1 MEAIQLS
8 TQGAERQRKDVMKLA
23 ARFEQMMRDRR
34 HDESTKDL
42 NDEELLSMLI
52 QRYNSYKAN
61 SALRKWQLNADAQ
74 AAIFGVIRGMCP
86 EARALVR
93 AHLDFNKYT
102 ESAYNES
109 ILRSKRHQLHEAPKR
124 CPPAWI
130 DKLTVTKEAQ
140 ILHFRRY
147 NIWWAA
153 NSKRMKP
160 SMRTRLRWSEEV
172 WGRSVEM
179 ACLTVWAVNEAAK
192 NPRDLWDYVQDL
204 EAVLLS
210 KPNKFGVE
218 ALAMWQDYCGRAL
231 AKGASSLGG
240 VTESSE
246 VEDAEELP
254 SQILIVLHMRD
265 QIQQGLDVVGRFMEK
280 RAYMVVGERSQG
292 VAALQRRMLADAST
306 KFNAPLDISKMHHV
320 GYIDFSK
327 FGRLTTIDINQAAE
341 WAKSILTLND
351 EYSMILAVAPLLASE
366 GVLGGIRGEMRRIED
381 KFIDNMMECKSINI
395 PFDLSSDKE
404 ETSQWVSGLATL
416 KEMMTACVSRVSSL
430 KHQTC
435 LFHHFSCYEGNF
447 EKVMLDLMV
456 ELNDRVYIGFHS
468 SAPNQTVF
476 EFAAASVKDKL
487 LEAQD
492 FLSKDVNK
500 NKGVEFRLDSG
511 ESMATVPAF
520 QQAFT

>member
-1 MEAIQLS
+1 
-8 TQGAERQRKDVMKLA
+8 
-23 ARFEQMMRDRR
+23 
-34 HDESTKDL
+34 
-42 NDEELLSMLI
+42 
-52 QRYNSYKAN
+52 
-61 SALRKWQLNADAQ
+61 
-74 AAIFGVIRGMCP
+74 
-86 EARALVR
+86 
-93 AHLDFNKYT
+93 
-102 ESAYNES
+102 
-109 ILRSKRHQLHEAPKR
+109 
-124 CPPAWI
+124 
-130 DKLTVTKEAQ
+130 
-140 ILHFRRY
+140 
-147 NIWWAA
+147 
-153 NSKRMKP
+153 
-160 SMRTRLRWSEEV
+160 
-172 WGRSVEM
+172 
-179 ACLTVWAVNEAAK
+179 
-192 NPRDLWDYVQDL
+192 
-204 EAVLLS
+204 
-210 KPNKFGVE
+210 
-218 ALAMWQDYCGRAL
+218 MWQDYCGRAL
-231 AKGASSLGG
+231 LKTMG
-240 VTESSE
+240 VIVNVVVVHTSE
-246 VEDAEELP
+246 HE
-254 SQILIVLHMRD
+254 VLHMRD

-351 EYSMILAVAPLLASE
+351 EYSHSTICIYCKIGMILAVAPLLASE

-395 PFDLSSDKE
+395 PFDLSSAHGNRSLPASLPGWMIVLDTTLGAKQGTLYKVPRSSDRPAADTNTFAKNDWWSLHRCGATLPVNPGDYVTPESGTLFTHEQGRSLTDKE

-487 LEAQD
+487 LEAGINM
-492 FLSKDVNK
+492 LSATNWINFWARIEHAFAPERIGSKVPIW
-500 NKGVEFRLDSG
+500 SG
-511 ESMATVPAF
+511 QCHQSIVQRQKWEIFKCRSCRT
-520 QQAFT
+520 

>member
-1 MEAIQLS
+1 
-8 TQGAERQRKDVMKLA
+8 MKLA

-102 ESAYNES
+102 ESAMAILAYNES
-109 ILRSKRHQLHEAPKR
+109 ILRSKRHQLHEAPKG

-130 DKLTVTKEAQ
+130 DKLT
-140 ILHFRRY
+140 
-147 NIWWAA
+147 
-153 NSKRMKP
+153 
-160 SMRTRLRWSEEV
+160 
-172 WGRSVEM
+172 
-179 ACLTVWAVNEAAK
+179 
-192 NPRDLWDYVQDL
+192 DL

-246 VEDAEELP
+246 
-254 SQILIVLHMRD
+254 VLHMRD

-487 LEAQD
+487 LEDWKQGANLVGAMPPKYCPTAEMGDLQMPKLPHLKLCSINED
-492 FLSKDVNK
+492 GHLTIPKAEREKWLSDPV
-500 NKGVEFRLDSG
+500 R
-511 ESMATVPAF
+511 
-520 QQAFT
+520 